1 MLQGHTMLIG
11 VLLVA
16 LSIMSWGC
24 AGDLPQA
31 QRKDTI
37 DMNWSKSVES
47 AALSQT
53 LNPEAGTEPT
63 PVVGLD
69 GQAAAGNMGKYRK
82 MLKQEVKVRQ
92 SVGIGKTVRETS
104 TRSDRN

>member
-1 MLQGHTMLIG
+1 MLKGYTMLIG

-31 QRKDTI
+31 QRKDTL
-37 DMNWSKSVES
+37 DMNWSKSVKS

-69 GQAAAGNMGKYRK
+69 GQAAAGNMGKYRTL
-82 MLKQEVKVRQ
+82 LKQTPKVKQ
-92 SVGIGKTVRETS
+92 TVGIGKTVGG
-104 TRSDRN
+104 RSSR

>member
-1 MLQGHTMLIG
+1 MLKGHTMLIG

-31 QRKDTI
+31 QRQDTL
-37 DMNWSKSVES
+37 DMNFRKSVES
-47 AALSQT
+47 AQLSQT

-69 GQAAAGNMGKYRK
+69 GKAAAGNMGKYRK
-82 MLKQEVKVRQ
+82 LLKQTQKVKQ
-92 SVGIGKTVRETS
+92 TVGVGKRIGG
-104 TRSDRN
+104 RSN

>member
-1 MLQGHTMLIG
+1 MLKGHTMLIG

-16 LSIMSWGC
+16 LSIISWGC

-31 QRKDTI
+31 RRKDTL
-37 DMNWSKSVES
+37 DMNRSKSVES
-47 AALSQT
+47 AQLSQT

-69 GQAAAGNMGKYRK
+69 GKAAAGNMGKYRK
-82 MLKQEVKVRQ
+82 MLKQTQKVKQ
-92 SVGIGKTVRETS
+92 TVGIGRKVGG
-104 TRSDRN
+104 RSSR

>member
-1 MLQGHTMLIG
+1 MLKGHTMLIG

-37 DMNWSKSVES
+37 DMNFRKSVES
-47 AALSQT
+47 AQLSQT

-69 GQAAAGNMGKYRK
+69 GKAAAGNMGKYRK
-82 MLKQEVKVRQ
+82 MLKQTEKVRQ
-92 SVGIGKTVRETS
+92 TVGIGRTLGGRGS
-104 TRSDRN
+104 R

>member
-1 MLQGHTMLIG
+1 MLKGHMMLIG

-31 QRKDTI
+31 RRKDTL
-37 DMNWSKSVES
+37 DMNRSKSVES
-47 AALSQT
+47 AQLSQT

-69 GQAAAGNMGKYRK
+69 GKAAAGNMGKYRK
-82 MLKQEVKVRQ
+82 MLKQTQKVKQ
-92 SVGIGKTVRETS
+92 TVGIGRKVGG
-104 TRSDRN
+104 RSSR